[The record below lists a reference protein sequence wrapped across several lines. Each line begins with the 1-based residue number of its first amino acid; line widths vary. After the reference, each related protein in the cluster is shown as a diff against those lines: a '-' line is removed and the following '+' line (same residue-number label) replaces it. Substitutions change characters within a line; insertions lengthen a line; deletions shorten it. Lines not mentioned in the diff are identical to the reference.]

1 LFGFRYNNNI
11 MVLLPILRHPFSL
24 IIAAPSN
31 SGKSTLAF
39 EIIKHSDQLVSM
51 IPGGK
56 GFDALWILYQSAQPL
71 YDRFQQELRIPVYFL
86 SSDLKQAPDHAQ
98 APAQESTSPRGL
110 VQALETQMKETR
122 TTAPVILIDDG
133 ITQDTQQLIR
143 DLFCRLGHHLSVS
156 VMLLCQSLFDS
167 QNPTLRL
174 CHRNTKALIVF
185 GCPRDQTSLRHLVY
199 QMIPD
204 RKKASVMIQAIVREL
219 SIPYNYVLFDFHPE
233 CPPDQRVKTNIL
245 CERDPYPVCLCYK

>member
-1 LFGFRYNNNI
+1 
-11 MVLLPILRHPFSL
+11 MLPVLRHPFSL

-39 EIIKHSDQLVSM
+39 QIIKHSDQLVTH
-51 IPGGK
+51 PPFGLK
-56 GFDALWILYQSAQPL
+56 GFDALWIIYQSAQPL
-71 YDRFQQELRIPVYFL
+71 YARFRQELNIPVYFL
-86 SSDLKQAPDHAQ
+86 SAG
-98 APAQESTSPRGL
+98 QEQTLPHE
-110 VQALETQMKETR
+110 LENQMKEKR

-133 ITQDTQQLIR
+133 ITQDNQQLIR

-156 VMLLCQSLFDS
+156 VILLCQSLFDS
-167 QNPTLRL
+167 QNPTLRI

-185 GCPRDQTSLRHLVY
+185 GCPRDQSSLRHLVY

-204 RKKASVMIQAIVREL
+204 RKKASAMIQAIIREL

-245 CERDPYPVCLCYK
+245 CERNPYPICLCYK